1 MVFSAKRNYELLL
14 GFLLPFDGEEIIG
27 QVDLHIL
34 VFKAGQFDGDLDLLV
49 GFGHVG
55 YRHPLADVRRR
66 QAEGREAGCKIVEQ
80 AVDFALEREK
90 GLRDGTAFAAHGND
104 VLQGGLHSQTALKLL
119 VQSRDGIYCPLGR
132 ASAASLLRHNVLA
145 RQRIA
150 TISLQSRSATLAIAL
165 IASASVWTCAQA
177 VAENVVGKTEYLQA
191 CASCHGNDGKGGGPV
206 ATELKTPPPDLTL
219 LAKSN
224 GGVLPS
230 KVLHDIID
238 GRRTLRAHGTYEMP
252 VWGNI
257 FSQNSSNNSQKRIE
271 DISEYLKAIQAQ

>member
-66 QAEGREAGCKIVEQ
+66 QAEGREAGGKIVEQ
-80 AVDFALEREK
+80 AVDFRLEGEK
-90 GLRDGTAFAAHGND
+90 GRGDGTAFAAHGND

-145 RQRIA
+145 PQRIA
-150 TISLQSRSATLAIAL
+150 PISLQSRSATLAIAL

-177 VAENVVGKTEYLQA
+177 VAKNVVGKKEYLQ
-191 CASCHGNDGKGGGPV
+191 
-206 ATELKTPPPDLTL
+206 
-219 LAKSN
+219 
-224 GGVLPS
+224 
-230 KVLHDIID
+230 
-238 GRRTLRAHGTYEMP
+238 R
-252 VWGNI
+252 
-257 FSQNSSNNSQKRIE
+257 
-271 DISEYLKAIQAQ
+271 

>member
-104 VLQGGLHSQTALKLL
+104 VLQGGLHSQSALKHL

-132 ASAASLLRHNVLA
+132 ASAASLLRHK
-145 RQRIA
+145 
-150 TISLQSRSATLAIAL
+150 
-165 IASASVWTCAQA
+165 
-177 VAENVVGKTEYLQA
+177 NVVGKTEYLQA

-219 LAKSN
+219 LANSN